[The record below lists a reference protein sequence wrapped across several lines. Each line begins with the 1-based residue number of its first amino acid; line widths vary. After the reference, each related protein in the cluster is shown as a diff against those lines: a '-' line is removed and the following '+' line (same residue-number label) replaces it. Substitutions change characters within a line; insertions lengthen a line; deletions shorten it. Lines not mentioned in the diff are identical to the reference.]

1 MEELIRKAK
10 ALAGR
15 LLVLYTCL
23 AVCRVCSLNLRH
35 THTDNSLCN
44 NECRLA
50 ILHGFGLG
58 NGLIDGRQVMPI
70 NVENIPAQSLEF
82 LGMVH
87 RLGEISHLVQ
97 GDIIGIIDDD
107 EIVKTIMA
115 SEGGC
120 FKSHT
125 FLQAAITTQG
135 DNVVIKDLMILGVVL
150 GGCKLGSS
158 SHTHRVANARTERS
172 SGGLDPGCV
181 VLRRREFRMTR
192 RHGFVTAK
200 LLDLIQRKIVAGQVQ
215 PGIDEHGAMAS

>member
-107 EIVKTIMA
+107 EIVKTVMA
-115 SEGGC
+115 SKRSC
-120 FKSHT
+120 FEAHT
-125 FLQAAITTQG
+125 LLQAAISTKS
-135 DNVVIKDLMILGVVL
+135 NHVVIQNRVLLSVVL
-150 GGCKLGSS
+150 CSGKFGCG
-158 SHTHRVANARTERS
+158 SHTHSITNTSTKRASSGFNARS
-172 SGGLDPGCV
+172 V
-181 VLRRREFRMTR
+181 VLRGRELRVTGGHGMMT
-192 RHGFVTAK
+192 TE
-200 LLDLIQRKIVAGQVQ
+200 LLDLIQGKIVT
-215 PGIDEHGAMAS
+215 